1 MRSSALGYWSL
12 AVLAVLFSVVRS
24 FLLFILS
31 SPKAGV
37 LINLG
42 EFYWVDNPS
51 SESKQDL
58 FTDVWEAKK
67 SLGSL
72 DVRIENFF
80 DDFRTIKL
88 FYWLEIYWKFIL
100 DIFFDE

>member
-1 MRSSALGYWSL
+1 MT
-12 AVLAVLFSVVRS
+12 
-24 FLLFILS
+24 LS

-42 EFYWVDNPS
+42 ESSWVDSPS

-58 FTDVWEAKK
+58 FTDAREVKK

-72 DVRIENFF
+72 DVLMANFF
-80 DDFRTIKL
+80 DDFGTTKL
-88 FYWLEIYWKFIL
+88 FSWVEIYWKFIL
-100 DIFFDE
+100 DILFDK